1 MAAVQCTAQK
11 EGRKREPVWL
21 LCYTCAVSHLDKL
34 HNCSHLNVYNIYV
47 ELCIICTMLLG
58 KKIICVTFPHNY
70 ILLKEENN
78 LKCNEFMWKAQTKT
92 SNLYQKNLGHNM

>member
-47 ELCIICTMLLG
+47 ELCIICTMLLEIKLSVQLFLTITSYS
-58 KKIICVTFPHNY
+58 KKRLT
-70 ILLKEENN
+70 
-78 LKCNEFMWKAQTKT
+78 
-92 SNLYQKNLGHNM
+92 